1 MTEEVRAGIFTIL
14 PATTQQVQESFTT
27 ATGLLEVLQN
37 WQLQTPEDVVK
48 AGELLT
54 GAHAR
59 WKALDEL
66 RKSVTQP
73 AYQAQKTINDHFRP
87 ALDAW
92 LRAKN
97 ETKRVMQEYRQI
109 QEAANQARI
118 EAAAAGNAA
127 ALAQVQEIVPP
138 PGVSYQEDIDIQ
150 ITNFDLIPREW
161 LSVDWG
167 KLKIAAHTGQAPPP
181 GVTFTRKPKVVVTGR

>member
-1 MTEEVRAGIFTIL
+1 MTDERVGSFVVL
-14 PATTQQVQESFTT
+14 PETSQQVQESLAT
-27 ATGLLEVLQN
+27 AQRLLGVLQN
-37 WQLQTPEDVVK
+37 WKLETPADVTK

-54 GAHAR
+54 GAHER
-59 WKALDEL
+59 WKHLEEM
-66 RKSVTQP
+66 RKTVAQP

-87 ALDAW
+87 ALQAW
-92 LRAKN
+92 LQAKN
-97 ETKRVMQEYRQI
+97 ETKRVMQEHRQV

-127 ALAQVQEIVPP
+127 ALAQVQPVVPP
-138 PGVSYQEDIDIQ
+138 AGVSYQEDIDIQ
-150 ITNFDLIPREW
+150 VTNFDLVPREW

-167 KLKIAAHTGQAPPP
+167 KLKIAARQGQAPPP